1 MPLALLNRDGAISP
15 PTNPQFHGCV
25 LVKPFAVSSII
36 LGILVSAPALANSA
50 CFTADE
56 AKAAHFRTMLQEF
69 NVAALNCQSTDP
81 NDPNPSIRDRYNTFV
96 AKHGSKLSQN
106 AQAVR
111 SHFSRAGGSL
121 DIWMTKVANADGQA
135 VMTDPNYCQQA
146 SDKLDKALDL
156 PGEQL
161 ETYAASA
168 QTFDPYVDECPS
180 KAVAPTHTA
189 KKKAGKA
196 EHKKAKAS
204 EKTAQN

>member
-1 MPLALLNRDGAISP
+1 
-15 PTNPQFHGCV
+15 
-25 LVKPFAVSSII
+25 LVKRLTVSTIV
-36 LGILVSAPALANSA
+36 LGILASAPALANSA

-81 NDPNPSIRDRYNTFV
+81 NDPNPSMRDRYNTFV

-135 VMTDPNYCQQA
+135 VMMDPNYCQTA

-161 ETYAASA
+161 EAYAASA
-168 QTFDPYVDECPS
+168 QTYDPYVDECS
-180 KAVAPTHTA
+180 TKSAAPAGSA
-189 KKKAGKA
+189 KKKAG
-196 EHKKAKAS
+196 HKKAKADN
-204 EKTAQN
+204 KTAQN